1 MKWTKKRWVSC
12 ENDPHVG
19 LRQRSDRSFPAV
31 RERRLSMKVRDVMR
45 QRAVFCNL
53 ETTLAAAVD
62 LMCKNGCGFL
72 PVVGEGGNVI
82 GVITDR
88 DICIALGTQNKKPT
102 DVLVREVMLPEQY
115 TFPKLFTCTPDD
127 DIHCVLKTIRIEKI
141 RRVPVIDRDG
151 GLLGILSM
159 DDIVLRACAGVGKHD
174 ISCKD
179 VVDAYKAI
187 CAHTPHRGKRPQTA
201 AA

>member
-1 MKWTKKRWVSC
+1 
-12 ENDPHVG
+12 
-19 LRQRSDRSFPAV
+19 
-31 RERRLSMKVRDVMR
+31 MKVQEVMR
-45 QRAVFCNL
+45 KQAVFCSH
-53 ETTLAAAVD
+53 EATLATAVE
-62 LMCKNGCGFL
+62 LMRKNGCGFL
-72 PVVGEGGNVI
+72 PVIGEGGNVI

-88 DICIALGTQNKKPT
+88 DICIALGTRNQKPT
-102 DVLVREVMLPEQY
+102 DVHVKDVMLPKQY

-127 DIHCVLKTIRIEKI
+127 DIHCVLKTMRMARV
-141 RRVPVIDRDG
+141 RRVPVIDREG

-159 DDIVLRACAGVGKHD
+159 DDIVLRACARAGKHD

-187 CAHTPHRGKRPQTA
+187 CAHRELPTRRWPA